1 MKRVKSYNSYI
12 KESWIN
18 QEQGVKEFS
27 VIKVMTKTGEKISM
41 CYTSE
46 VKEHGVSL
54 QDNLD
59 FIAAVSLVPTFS
71 KELGLTEFDSASD
84 EIIGVIPNFMITKK
98 PKATSYVDTLGIDAC
113 CDDYVE
119 IELEIGIPIDE
130 DFKAKRNPEHLKR
143 KEDILAKI
151 NSLENILDTKLK
163 NGVELKEE
171 ELDRI
176 TLQVESLKLRFEKM
190 K

>member
-1 MKRVKSYNSYI
+1 
-12 KESWIN
+12 
-18 QEQGVKEFS
+18 
-27 VIKVMTKTGEKISM
+27 
-41 CYTSE
+41 
-46 VKEHGVSL
+46 
-54 QDNLD
+54 
-59 FIAAVSLVPTFS
+59 
-71 KELGLTEFDSASD
+71 
-84 EIIGVIPNFMITKK
+84 
-98 PKATSYVDTLGIDAC
+98 LGIDAC

-176 TLQVESLKLRFEKM
+176 TLQVESLKLRFEKI